1 LSRPKNGVRIK
12 IIKTEYKIYLLGGL
26 VTFLIIGIGVWFVS
40 QENQRLEKP
49 LVGQEVQIESR
60 NHVPEGTSIQYNT
73 NPPAGGPHYPVT
85 AHAGVY
91 DKAPADGYLVHS
103 LEHGTVILWY
113 REDLAKGEVEKLK
126 GIFNKMGGKTI
137 MTPRKGMDVPVGVTS
152 WGRIL
157 KLKEIDE
164 KKILEFYET
173 NYNRAPEQAPI

>member
-1 LSRPKNGVRIK
+1 MRG
-12 IIKTEYKIYLLGGL
+12 EHKIYLLLGLASVLILGGGIW
-26 VTFLIIGIGVWFVS
+26 FLS
-40 QENQRLEKP
+40 KENSRLEKS
-49 LVGQEVQIESR
+49 LAGDEVKIESR

-91 DKAPADGYLVHS
+91 DKAPSDGYLVHS

-164 KKILEFYET
+164 KKILEFYEA
-173 NYNRAPEQAPI
+173 NYNRAPENAPI